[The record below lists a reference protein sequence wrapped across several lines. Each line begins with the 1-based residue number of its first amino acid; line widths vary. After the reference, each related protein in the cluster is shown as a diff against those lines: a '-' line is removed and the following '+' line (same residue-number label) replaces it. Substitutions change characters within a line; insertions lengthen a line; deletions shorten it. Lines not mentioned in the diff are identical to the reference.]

1 MLEKYVAD
9 KILAHFGFEPTRQ
22 QVDLINLLSVFITNR
37 EERSLFLLKGFAG
50 TGKNNCDWCFG

>member
-37 EERSLFLLKGFAG
+37 EERSLLLKGFAG
-50 TGKNNCDWCFG
+50 PEKQL